1 MVFTNNLNQ
10 GQDCNMGLPIN
21 ILYINVR
28 RVEII
33 KTFNIIDKVD
43 DVLDVLKIIIT
54 RNNMNTMLEL
64 TPMASLNRLIT

>member
-1 MVFTNNLNQ
+1 
-10 GQDCNMGLPIN
+10 MGLLIN

-43 DVLDVLKIIIT
+43 DVLDVLKIIKT
-54 RNNMNTMLEL
+54 RNIVKIMLEL
-64 TPMASLNRLIT
+64 TPIASLNRLITYVGVGGT